1 MKKTVRVKL
10 ITTNQVADS
19 LSRTLLLANRAAD
32 IVSIAHHRGGIG
44 RKGAI
49 GLQPAVYPALKA
61 MGLSAQPSLLVI
73 SKVKGAYKAL
83 ASNLKNGNHGPRGS
97 TRRVK
102 IEAKPVAFRPGA
114 AQPYDDRCL
123 SWQWEARTVSI
134 WTVDGRTRNVPFL
147 CKASDAHL
155 LAAFRKGETDLV
167 FERGNYYLFAVLDLP
182 DVPEFIPRAF
192 IGVDMGITNLATTS
206 DQANWSGGAVT
217 LKRKKNKKLRAQL
230 QSKGTKSAK
239 RLLKKRSG
247 REARFTTDTNHVI
260 SKKIVSEAQRTG
272 RGISLEELTG
282 IRERVR
288 LSKPQR
294 EALGNWAFAQLRTD
308 IEYKAA
314 ELGIP
319 VQVVDPAYSSQE
331 CHACSHTEKGNRP
344 TQENFTCKRCGVMMN
359 ADHNAAINLANRG
372 ERQYW
377 ANPINR
383 PDAA

>member
-1 MKKTVRVKL
+1 M
-10 ITTNQVADS
+10 
-19 LSRTLLLANRAAD
+19 
-32 IVSIAHHRGGIG
+32 
-44 RKGAI
+44 
-49 GLQPAVYPALKA
+49 
-61 MGLSAQPSLLVI
+61 
-73 SKVKGAYKAL
+73 
-83 ASNLKNGNHGPRGS
+83 
-97 TRRVK
+97 
-102 IEAKPVAFRPGA
+102 IEAKPVTFRPGA
-114 AQPYDDRCL
+114 AQPFDDRCL

-134 WTVDGRTRNVPFL
+134 WTVDGRTRNIPFL

-167 FERGNYYLFAVLDLP
+167 FERGNYYLFAVLDLL
-182 DVPEFIPRAF
+182 DVPEFTPRAF
-192 IGVDMGITNLATTS
+192 TGVHMGITNLATTS
-206 DQANWSGGAVT
+206 DLENWSGGAIT
-217 LKRKKNKKLRAQL
+217 FKRKKNKKLRAQL

-247 REARFTTDTNHVI
+247 REARFITDTNHVI

-372 ERQYW
+372 ARQYW